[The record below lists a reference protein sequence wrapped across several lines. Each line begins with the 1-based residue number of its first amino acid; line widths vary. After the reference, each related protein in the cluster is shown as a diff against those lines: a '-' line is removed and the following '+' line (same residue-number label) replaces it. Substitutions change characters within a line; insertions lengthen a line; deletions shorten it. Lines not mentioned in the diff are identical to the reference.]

1 MFKKKQEQKSK
12 RYPDGPV
19 ELFAADLSSGLK
31 RLPLMLVLEIPE
43 WEEKDFFCLKNNDQ
57 YMVKTLPY
65 MSILTVFVQKKK
77 KNLLCNRIV
86 FFQVSRMGMIH
97 NWTNNLRNN
106 CYGLNTAQMENV
118 YASGRQLITTELYY

>member
-43 WEEKDFFCLKNNDQ
+43 WEEKDSCLKNNDQ

-77 KNLLCNRIV
+77 KLTLQQDR
-86 FFQVSRMGMIH
+86 FF
-97 NWTNNLRNN
+97 
-106 CYGLNTAQMENV
+106 
-118 YASGRQLITTELYY
+118 SGFSYVDDP